1 MQKSQQL
8 KNTHLYLRYNSTI
21 GLYRLKCNNEH
32 DYPKTQVTNQQIK
45 AQAVPPFCVFF
56 SKLLLKLKQTNTY
69 KHHKHMKLTK
79 TNNMHDKNTDYLNMN
94 NH

>member
-1 MQKSQQL
+1 M
-8 KNTHLYLRYNSTI
+8 YLRYKSTI

-32 DYPKTQVTNQQIK
+32 GYPKTQVTNQQIK

-69 KHHKHMKLTK
+69 KHQRHEADKDKQHAWQKHRLSEHEQPLKGM
-79 TNNMHDKNTDYLNMN
+79 
-94 NH
+94 